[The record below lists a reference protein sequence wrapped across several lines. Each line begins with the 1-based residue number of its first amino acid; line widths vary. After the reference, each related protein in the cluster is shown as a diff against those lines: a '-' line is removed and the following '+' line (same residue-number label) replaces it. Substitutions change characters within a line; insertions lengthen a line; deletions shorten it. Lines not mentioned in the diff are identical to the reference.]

1 MINCPELVYLNV
13 LTLNDYLY
21 LQSKLKFK
29 LNSSSLSNNKNVP
42 LLFVIRK
49 YKYSEHNNA
58 S

>member
-42 LLFVIRK
+42 LLFVK
-49 YKYSEHNNA
+49 
-58 S
+58 